1 MTLLIFAHGALGFWD
16 ETIYF
21 ILALLFTLLVSVI
34 WRLSRGFKPTLEGD
48 EQAESDPDSR
58 ETAHHAGKIG

>member
-16 ETIYF
+16 EAIYF
-21 ILALLFTLLVSVI
+21 ILALLFTLLVIVI

-48 EQAESDPDSR
+48 DQAESDPNSR
-58 ETAHHAGKIG
+58 ETANRAGKIG